1 MMIFTPNVMKY
12 GEVCETAQLS
22 FLQITFTEFS
32 QIYLEKF
39 YYIRDQYCNI
49 GLKRCCEVLNQMSTD
64 MNSEIQMMQIH
75 LYIGWTIYITQSN
88 ILKKFFGGDMIFIV
102 IKLLSF
108 ALS

>member
-1 MMIFTPNVMKY
+1 MIFTPNVMKY

-49 GLKRCCEVLNQMSTD
+49 GLERLSAEVLNQMSTD
-64 MNSEIQMMQIH
+64 VNNEIQMMQIH
-75 LYIGWTIYITQSN
+75 LYIGWTIYINQSN
-88 ILKKFFGGDMIFIV
+88 ILKKSFFW
-102 IKLLSF
+102 
-108 ALS
+108 